1 MQEMLD
7 RQAKDLKQHF
17 SEQMA
22 ATLKPIRD
30 DIAALKEELKMKNDV
45 IDTLRN
51 DIQLVKSTNEE
62 LASAN
67 KSLEAKLTNFE
78 HFQVSAVESFRQL
91 EEKLEDRTNRQLR
104 QTIIVKGLPEKVN
117 EKWADTRNI
126 LAKHVSKFYKMDFK
140 DAYVLFE
147 RVHRGG
153 GNGYQDRKKG
163 NVISMPYVGSGM
175 TVSSSSGIRLMPTN
189 RNPRRSALS
198 SSINMGH

>member
-91 EEKLEDRTNRQLR
+91 EEKLE
-104 QTIIVKGLPEKVN
+104 E
-117 EKWADTRNI
+117 
-126 LAKHVSKFYKMDFK
+126 LAEF
-140 DAYVLFE
+140 
-147 RVHRGG
+147 
-153 GNGYQDRKKG
+153 
-163 NVISMPYVGSGM
+163 
-175 TVSSSSGIRLMPTN
+175 
-189 RNPRRSALS
+189 
-198 SSINMGH
+198 